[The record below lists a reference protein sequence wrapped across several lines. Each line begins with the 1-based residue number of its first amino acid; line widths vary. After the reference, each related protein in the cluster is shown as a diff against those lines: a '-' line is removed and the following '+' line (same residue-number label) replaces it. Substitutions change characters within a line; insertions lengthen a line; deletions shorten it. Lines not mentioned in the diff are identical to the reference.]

1 QPRQRRQLMSLSL
14 VATTAEGTGLGAA
27 LVWLAIGLGLLAV
40 FGSLAYL
47 IGRDANRRGR
57 KGWAWGL
64 LFLWQPVIVGMS
76 LAWLISGS
84 ELGRGPAKRR
94 KSFPKPCVAG
104 SIPAGGT

>member
-1 QPRQRRQLMSLSL
+1 MFVSV

-57 KGWAWGL
+57 NGSAWGL
-64 LFLWQPVIVGMS
+64 LFLWQPVIVGIAY
-76 LAWLISGS
+76 LFV
-84 ELGRGPAKRR
+84 RR
-94 KSFPKPCVAG
+94 KRAAPRH
-104 SIPAGGT
+104 